1 MDYRQICRFI
11 GVLLLLVAVSMLGC
25 LGYSLYDNE
34 PGHTADRAL
43 GLSALLTAAAGGL
56 LRWFGAGSSREIL
69 RREAIVIVG
78 LGWGLSTAF
87 GALPYVFNAPS
98 LPPAAALFES
108 ASGFTTT
115 GASVIKDV
123 EILPRGILLWRAT
136 TQWLG
141 GMGILVLFVAV
152 LSMAGGGGT
161 KSLFRRE
168 SSAQFSEG
176 FAARMRDTAVRL
188 WQIYLGIS
196 AACLT
201 GLIVLGMP
209 VFDAVCHTFATVS
222 TGGFSTRNASI
233 GAFGS
238 AAIEWWI
245 IIFMILGAI
254 SFMLYAWLL
263 ARRWTKWKQDEE
275 TRFYL
280 WMLAIVTLAVTGS
293 LLYYG
298 QSGGMHDSVRAAAFQ
313 VVSISTTTGFA
324 TADYDKWANFPKIL
338 LVALMF
344 IGGCAGSTAGGVK
357 VSRIVVFFKTFAR
370 QLTHTFRPTQIIPVR
385 LNGAPM
391 PDSFLAEVGF
401 FLALVG
407 FIVALGSLT
416 MAVLEPGFDLL
427 SSFGAV
433 VATLFNIGPGLGA
446 VGPSCT
452 YADLGPPAHLF
463 LSVLMIMGRLEIL
476 AVVVLFVP
484 ALWRRY

>member
-1 MDYRQICRFI
+1 MDYRQISRFI
-11 GVLLLLVAVSMLGC
+11 GLLLLLVAVSMTGC
-25 LGYSLYDNE
+25 LAYSLYDNE
-34 PGHTADRAL
+34 PGHAADRAL
-43 GLSALLTAAAGGL
+43 GFSALLTAAAGGL

-78 LGWGLSTAF
+78 LGWALSAVF
-87 GALPYVFNAPS
+87 GSLPYLLTSPS
-98 LPPAAALFES
+98 LPPAAAVFES
-108 ASGFTTT
+108 VSGFTTT

-123 EILPRGILLWRAT
+123 ESLPRGILLWRAT

-188 WQIYLGIS
+188 WQIYLGLT
-196 AACLT
+196 ATCLA
-201 GLIVLGMP
+201 GLVVLGMP
-209 VFDAVCHTFATVS
+209 VFDAVCHTFTTVS
-222 TGGFSTRNASI
+222 TGGFSTRNASVA
-233 GAFGS
+233 AFGS

-275 TRFYL
+275 TRFFL
-280 WMLAIVTLAVTGS
+280 WMLGLVTLAVTGS
-293 LLYYG
+293 LLYY
-298 QSGGMHDSVRAAAFQ
+298 QQIGGVHDSVRAAAFQ

-324 TADYDKWANFPKIL
+324 TTDYDQWANFPKIL

-370 QLTHTFRPTQIIPVR
+370 QLTHTFRPAQIIPVR
-385 LNGAPM
+385 LNGVPL
-391 PDSFLAEVGF
+391 PDSFLAETGF

-407 FIVALGSLT
+407 FIVALGSLV
-416 MAVLEPGFDLL
+416 MAVLEPGFDLV
-427 SSFGAV
+427 SSFGAA

-452 YADLGPPAHLF
+452 YADLGASTHLF
-463 LSVLMIMGRLEIL
+463 LSLLMIMGRLEIL
-476 AVVVLFVP
+476 AVLVLFMP
-484 ALWRRY
+484 GLWRRY